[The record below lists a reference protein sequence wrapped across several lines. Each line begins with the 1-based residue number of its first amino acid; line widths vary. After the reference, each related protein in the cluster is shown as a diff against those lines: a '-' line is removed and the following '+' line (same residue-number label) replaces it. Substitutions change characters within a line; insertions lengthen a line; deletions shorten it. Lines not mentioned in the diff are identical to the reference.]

1 MKFEIVLLALFCV
14 GVAGNV
20 HSEEDAH
27 ANLIAKQEGI
37 ELKRV
42 TNLFD
47 LPPFFVGSIHRD
59 WVLTHERGPLK
70 VGQRALNHR
79 EGCTAFDVGMND
91 GFFTQ
96 FSAAHGCK
104 VWSFELQEACIKLS
118 TDAAAMNN
126 FTHLVT
132 ITRAPVANEDAHPF
146 QVSPLPY
153 VPSRLFPCPYAH
165 MPICPY
171 AHMPIQYHIPT
182 ARLYWL
188 VDNPVTL

>member
-14 GVAGNV
+14 GINCECTSAGGCVIKPQEN
-20 HSEEDAH
+20 
-27 ANLIAKQEGI
+27 AKDF

-42 TNLFD
+42 TDLFD
-47 LPPFFVGSIHRD
+47 LAPFFVGSIHHD
-59 WVLTHERGPLK
+59 WVLINERGPLE
-70 VGQRALNHR
+70 VGQRALKHP
-79 EGCTAFDVGMND
+79 GCVAFDVGMND

-188 VDNPVTL
+188 VENPITL